1 MLLAL
6 SSLAIVIVIVYGIS
20 TVIVSFAKSH
30 KINLKGLTS
39 PKIIKVVEPVRHVT
53 SKVVITTLST
63 GEIVLNKVIKPA
75 FHTVYYVRRSKKE
88 EKLRKELEEM
98 EELHRQEIEHFD
110 AQHEF
115 TDLMS

>member
-63 GEIVLNKVIKPA
+63 GEIVLNKVIKPT